1 MKFKAG
7 YSREMEMY
15 SAARWERWE
24 DEQWGLFNTFEAK
37 PVCEYHSTR
46 IFILVAF
53 LVVTYYCDLWSL
65 GRAGGEQSPS
75 STPSTTC
82 SHPRHTQST
91 LMQSES
97 DTASRLRSQLLA
109 KVGFFLSLSP
119 MSVGK
124 GRCNYS
130 PPKL

>member
-15 SAARWERWE
+15 SAARWERRE

-46 IFILVAF
+46 TFILVAF
-53 LVVTYYCDLWSL
+53 RDLWSL
-65 GRAGGEQSPS
+65 GRARGEQSPS

-109 KVGFFLSLSP
+109 KVGFFLSFSP